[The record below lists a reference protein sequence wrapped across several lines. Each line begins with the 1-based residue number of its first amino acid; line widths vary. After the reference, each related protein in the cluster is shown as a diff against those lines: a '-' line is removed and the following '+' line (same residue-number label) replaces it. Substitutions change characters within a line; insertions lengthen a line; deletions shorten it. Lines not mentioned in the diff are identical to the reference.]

1 MWNYKIAMATF
12 RTSRCQDGEEVLK
25 FYEWRCLGIKRHFG
39 KPKHMKDHIKKNSN
53 GYFVETLQTFS
64 T

>member
-25 FYEWRCLGIKRHFG
+25 FYEWRCQGIKRHFG
-39 KPKHMKDHIKKNSN
+39 KPKRKKDHIKKDSN
-53 GYFVETLQTFS
+53 RYFVEKLRPFRS
-64 T
+64 

>member
-12 RTSRCQDGEEVLK
+12 RPSRCQDGEEVLK
-25 FYEWRCLGIKRHFG
+25 FYEWRCQGIKRRFG
-39 KPKHMKDHIKKNSN
+39 TPEHTEEPFKKDSNMYLIK
-53 GYFVETLQTFS
+53 TFQKFW